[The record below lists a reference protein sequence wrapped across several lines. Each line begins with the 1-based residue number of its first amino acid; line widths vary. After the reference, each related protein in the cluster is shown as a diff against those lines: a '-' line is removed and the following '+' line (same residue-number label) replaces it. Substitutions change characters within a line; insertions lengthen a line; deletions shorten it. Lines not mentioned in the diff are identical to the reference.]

1 MCGDDAFATCSR
13 DKTVRVWREAIGGV
27 GFACSTVCAGHQ
39 SFVTALAYAP
49 ATNSV
54 VSGGRDKKL
63 IAWDPATGDAKA
75 TMVGHELDVTAVCIL
90 SDGRI
95 ASGSMDKAIKI
106 YDPAKS
112 YECVETLT
120 GHESSVLALV
130 ALPAASGGGFLSGS
144 ADATIRAWKNAA
156 GDGVVF
162 GRHADT
168 VRGLAINGPAA
179 LVLSASH
186 DTTARAWTAAGAV
199 VADFRGHSALVYAV
213 ASSVCGS
220 KVITGSEDDTARVW
234 LVSGECVQ
242 TIPHP
247 GCVWSVAFLPNA
259 DAVTCCA
266 DGAVRVWSAETA
278 RHDPD
283 AAKSLDDLMTRRTA
297 ERAQKSAR
305 RRSIQTQD

>member
-1 MCGDDAFATCSR
+1 MCGADVFATCSR

-49 ATNSV
+49 ATNSI

-130 ALPAASGGGFLSGS
+130 ALPAAQGGGFLSGS
-144 ADATIRAWKNAA
+144 ADATIRAWKNW
-156 GDGVVF
+156 
-162 GRHADT
+162 
-168 VRGLAINGPAA
+168 P
-179 LVLSASH
+179 
-186 DTTARAWTAAGAV
+186 
-199 VADFRGHSALVYAV
+199 
-213 ASSVCGS
+213 ASSAPS
-220 KVITGSEDDTARVW
+220 
-234 LVSGECVQ
+234 
-242 TIPHP
+242 
-247 GCVWSVAFLPNA
+247 
-259 DAVTCCA
+259 
-266 DGAVRVWSAETA
+266 
-278 RHDPD
+278 
-283 AAKSLDDLMTRRTA
+283 
-297 ERAQKSAR
+297 
-305 RRSIQTQD
+305 

>member
-49 ATNSV
+49 ATDSV

-75 TMVGHELDVTAVCIL
+75 TMVGDELDVTTVCIL

-130 ALPAASGGGFLSGS
+130 ALPAAQGGGFLSGS
-144 ADATIRAWKNAA
+144 ADSTIRAWKNAA
-156 GDGVVF
+156 GDGP
-162 GRHADT
+162 R
-168 VRGLAINGPAA
+168 
-179 LVLSASH
+179 
-186 DTTARAWTAAGAV
+186 
-199 VADFRGHSALVYAV
+199 
-213 ASSVCGS
+213 
-220 KVITGSEDDTARVW
+220 
-234 LVSGECVQ
+234 
-242 TIPHP
+242 
-247 GCVWSVAFLPNA
+247 
-259 DAVTCCA
+259 
-266 DGAVRVWSAETA
+266 
-278 RHDPD
+278 
-283 AAKSLDDLMTRRTA
+283 
-297 ERAQKSAR
+297 QKSAKLPNIAKLNENALDAIIAER
-305 RRSIQTQD
+305 KINKNFIKNASKNHALILKRFLITKHARGKPVVGVDGIKPQALLEVAKVSGIVQNGATKLTSAEQEIVRHMIRGKTRENAIRHRDAQKKKPGRKPKMNSAN